1 MQSGLKLL
9 VEEPFYEFDTILEQK
24 NKDASANLFIT
35 GPFLMAEK
43 KNKNGR
49 IYPLEEMTREV
60 NRYTNDMIKTN
71 RSIGELNHP
80 ASIEINPERACHMIT
95 EFKQNGNMFFGK
107 SKILNTP
114 IGLLTKSLIQ
124 DGVKL
129 GVSSRALGKLE
140 ENGDHKDVSDFRLI
154 TCDVVHDPSVETAF
168 VDGIYEAKQYI
179 LKCDGAICEFVE
191 GKYDDL
197 KKNLCTLPKHNKEE
211 YVKES
216 ILNFIDSLKKC
227 SGNSK

>member
-1 MQSGLKLL
+1 MNSGLRLL

-24 NKDASANLFIT
+24 NSEAAASLFIT
-35 GPFLMAEK
+35 GPYLMAEQ

-49 IYPLEEMTREV
+49 IYPIDEMAREV
-60 NRYTNDMIKTN
+60 NRYTKDMIESK

-95 EFKQNGNMFFGK
+95 EFKQNGNMFYGK

-114 IGLLTKSLIQ
+114 TGALVKSLIQ

-129 GVSSRALGKLE
+129 GVSSRALGKIE

-154 TCDVVHDPSVETAF
+154 TCDVVHDPSVEIAF
-168 VDGIYEAKQYI
+168 VDGIYEANQ
-179 LKCDGAICEFVE
+179 
-191 GKYDDL
+191 
-197 KKNLCTLPKHNKEE
+197 
-211 YVKES
+211 
-216 ILNFIDSLKKC
+216 
-227 SGNSK
+227 

>member
-1 MQSGLKLL
+1 MRSGLNLL
-9 VEEPFYEFDTILEQK
+9 VEEPFYEFDTILEEENK
-24 NKDASANLFIT
+24 NSPANLFIT

-49 IYPLEEMTREV
+49 IYPLEEMAKEV
-60 NRYTNDMIKTN
+60 ARYTKDMIATK

-168 VDGIYEAKQYI
+168 VDGIYEAKQYV
-179 LKCDGAICEFVE
+179 LKCDGAICELVE
-191 GKYDDL
+191 DTYKNFKKDL
-197 KKNLCTLPKHNKEE
+197 SCLPKHNKEQHI
-211 YVKES
+211 KES
-216 ILNFIDSLKKC
+216 MLNFINSLKNC